1 MRRLHDLIERTPN
14 SFRYRVTD
22 FRLRVALLFT
32 QSALRPG
39 LAAALSV
46 LRDRTAAGIFPSA
59 LRIRGKQRNTMLNWV
74 AAALLAFTIF
84 SYFVIYTTWLKRSTP
99 RNIVISGS
107 AT

>member
-1 MRRLHDLIERTPN
+1 
-14 SFRYRVTD
+14 
-22 FRLRVALLFT
+22 
-32 QSALRPG
+32 
-39 LAAALSV
+39 
-46 LRDRTAAGIFPSA
+46 
-59 LRIRGKQRNTMLNWV
+59 MLNWV